1 MCRSRAI
8 GTDPHNVNGLKKGT
22 TRTMSDILKA
32 SRPKGRS
39 RRPKTYDEERTCAG
53 TDCTT
58 KLSKYNRAEFC
69 HNHRPVRYPRLRGV
83 LTSEE

>member
-1 MCRSRAI
+1 
-8 GTDPHNVNGLKKGT
+8 
-22 TRTMSDILKA
+22 MSDILKA

-39 RRPKTYDEERTCAG
+39 RRPKTYDEDRTCAHAE
-53 TDCTT
+53 CTT
-58 KLSKYNRAEFC
+58 QLSRYNRAEFC

>member
-1 MCRSRAI
+1 
-8 GTDPHNVNGLKKGT
+8 
-22 TRTMSDILKA
+22 MSDILKA

-39 RRPKTYDEERTCAG
+39 RRPKTYDEDRTCAH

-58 KLSKYNRAEFC
+58 QLSRYNRAEFC
-69 HNHRPVRYPRLRGV
+69 HTHRPVRYPRLRGV